1 MIGGEEI
8 SYGRF
13 AADVEGVVAWL
24 TRQGLSAGQ
33 RIGIFLRHS
42 YWAWVCHL
50 AALRMGLTQSTLTQ
64 KFREQAAAVGL
75 FDVALGEFEGVYG
88 SDVAR
93 RMMLFPPQNMAPF
106 TEQVAVTGTDRRYA
120 DPQAE
125 VSARRL
131 MFTSGTTGKP
141 KVVSLNTEILRSR
154 VLFKQR
160 CQGLT
165 ADTRLF
171 SLMGMDTIPG
181 FCFPLAAWQAG
192 GCVLLGLPV
201 SATMKISHLPHGQ
214 SNLLLVGPARLQKL
228 LSMNPKPWDGR
239 AARKIIVGGSRLPI
253 PVRNEAL
260 ARACHQISLIYGAS
274 ETAMIA
280 TGDASLLDRHPGAVG
295 FVVDCAD
302 IQIVDREGRP
312 RPPGQKG
319 IVRTR
324 TSHMVLGYGG
334 DLESKPDDVFRDG
347 WFYPGDQGV
356 LFEDG
361 LLAITGRVSE
371 TLNIGG
377 LKISLLD
384 FEAELVKLPE
394 IKDACAIVLQLD
406 SGDRLALAVVCDE
419 AVDLQALEQQITS
432 RLPVRVQYELLCV
445 PNIPRNAMGKIPRN
459 AFAEKL
465 SEWYQRKK
473 MSRNK

>member
-1 MIGGEEI
+1 
-8 SYGRF
+8 
-13 AADVEGVVAWL
+13 
-24 TRQGLSAGQ
+24 
-33 RIGIFLRHS
+33 
-42 YWAWVCHL
+42 
-50 AALRMGLTQSTLTQ
+50 
-64 KFREQAAAVGL
+64 
-75 FDVALGEFEGVYG
+75 
-88 SDVAR
+88 
-93 RMMLFPPQNMAPF
+93 
-106 TEQVAVTGTDRRYA
+106 
-120 DPQAE
+120 
-125 VSARRL
+125 
-131 MFTSGTTGKP
+131 
-141 KVVSLNTEILRSR
+141 
-154 VLFKQR
+154 
-160 CQGLT
+160 
-165 ADTRLF
+165 
-171 SLMGMDTIPG
+171 
-181 FCFPLAAWQAG
+181 
-192 GCVLLGLPV
+192 
-201 SATMKISHLPHGQ
+201 
-214 SNLLLVGPARLQKL
+214 
-228 LSMNPKPWDGR
+228 
-239 AARKIIVGGSRLPI
+239 
-253 PVRNEAL
+253 
-260 ARACHQISLIYGAS
+260 
-274 ETAMIA
+274 
-280 TGDASLLDRHPGAVG
+280 
-295 FVVDCAD
+295 
-302 IQIVDREGRP
+302 
-312 RPPGQKG
+312 
-319 IVRTR
+319 
-324 TSHMVLGYGG
+324 MVLGYGG